1 MPSTLSSTL
10 VIAKPDAVERGLVGE
25 ILARLERKGLTITAA
40 RFGVISTEVAR
51 AHYAEHADRPF
62 YGDLISFITRS
73 ASLVLAVSVTTPDA
87 GDDAF
92 AVVRRLVGATNPAQA
107 EPGTIRGD
115 FGLSVTENLIH
126 ASDSNE
132 SAARELELF
141 FGSTAPTTTI
151 GAPQSDTSA

>member
-10 VIAKPDAVERGLVGE
+10 VIAKPDAVERGLTGE
-25 ILARLERKGLTITAA
+25 ILARLERKGLTIAAA
-40 RFGVISTEVAR
+40 RFGVISAELAR
-51 AHYAEHADRPF
+51 AHYAEHAERPF
-62 YGDLISFITRS
+62 YDDLISFITRS
-73 ASLVLAVSVTTPDA
+73 PSLVLAVTLTTPDA

-115 FGLSVTENLIH
+115 FGVSKTENLIH

-132 SAARELELF
+132 SAAREIELF
-141 FGSTAPTTTI
+141 FGSAAPAATI
-151 GAPQSDTSA
+151 GAPQPDNAA

>member
-10 VIAKPDAVERGLVGE
+10 VIAKPDAVERGLIGE
-25 ILARLERKGLTITAA
+25 IVARLERKGLTVAAA
-40 RFGVISTEVAR
+40 RFGVISEELAR
-51 AHYAEHADRPF
+51 AHYAEHAERPF

-73 ASLVLAVSVTTPDA
+73 PSLVMAVTIASADA

-92 AVVRRLVGATNPAQA
+92 AVVRGLVGATNPAQA
-107 EPGTIRGD
+107 DPGTIRGD
-115 FGLSVTENLIH
+115 FGISKTENLIH

-141 FGSTAPTTTI
+141 FGSAAPTATI
-151 GAPQSDTSA
+151 GAPHGDRAA